1 MGEYSGAA
9 AGIGWDLA
17 QGYLF
22 SPVKVVGSKGTGTL
36 KWAHMPASLQSYL
49 RGAAVPPPNANEQYT
64 MLSFRV
70 GGAVSR
76 SLASTTVEDIYVS
89 GGLEVRG
96 GTSEIYRGYS
106 TLPRREEEAGES
118 RTSVHG
124 RE

>member
-1 MGEYSGAA
+1 
-9 AGIGWDLA
+9 
-17 QGYLF
+17 
-22 SPVKVVGSKGTGTL
+22 
-36 KWAHMPASLQSYL
+36 
-49 RGAAVPPPNANEQYT
+49 

-124 RE
+124 RERVAYTKRVRKAIFAKQKAPQVHRHLCWARGPELYARRVEENQKALF